1 MPFVTSLYKTPNAPL
16 NLLHHVKQ
24 TTSRSAGLPKL
35 CESSHHLDFDG
46 AAPRAP
52 RPQLLRG
59 MRRRVAQKGEGAAR
73 PRNTPFIAAD
83 IDDPFLSSFIKATSA
98 SAYSSGTLFG
108 ATAAVQRPPR
118 LQHAPEAKAIASD
131 DTNTSS
137 SSTLPTFRALA
148 SNSASRLQR
157 AHIVRST
164 PHAKRVPLSPIKR
177 RVVPARRKRGDEGDE
192 DESGPRRRRKMNDD
206 DDGGEVGELE
216 PYARTFEF
224 ELEEDTHFAPFEEG
238 ESSLR
243 LAGET
248 DGNEDQHTLDDDILP
263 WNEHESTD
271 QLTPDE
277 PGILG
282 THAERRAQADV
293 VIVASTEDGDRIGQ
307 PLGKRATTTTR
318 DRRPSR
324 ATITAVSTRR
334 IRATPPQI
342 TSSVDDAFSRAA
354 AALSSRRAANSAA
367 SSSIRSLVFASFSQA
382 AASVESRSR
391 VEASISASR
400 SRAQAASVASL
411 FSAAADSISVR
422 DAGGT
427 TAAATSA
434 LSSTLAASASAASSA
449 LASTATQTS
458 FSITSTSLATSLSK
472 TGVLETSS
480 TASATSGPT
489 TAASTSSNH
498 RLRDILLPAL
508 LVPLGL
514 ILLAIALFLCTKRR
528 NSKYKAGTAG
538 NESSWGGSGNDGAM
552 TGAPPAAALMAAAAA
567 GTSNSRSGSSSN
579 NPSQD
584 SFGTSPSA
592 IGVAYSGV
600 EPRSKW
606 GRRSLTDVI
615 AGGVRAAEVGGSSRG
630 RGQVTSTTSSFG
642 GGRQA
647 SMTGI
652 SDYAGTAIDYQP
664 GQMRPVATPSIF
676 SASMSES
683 NPGTPV
689 FQQRYDSPQHYDP
702 FAPTIIPVA
711 GAFAHDSSSANQ
723 EDYEEDYGDDR
734 GSFTSRDSRDEFDP
748 FARQDPNIG
757 GIAAQGAQPAV
768 PWTEQAGLGYL
779 STPVLQP
786 PAFERAETAQT
797 AHTAVTARTHQTGD
811 SADVYQTDTA
821 PSGAESGI
829 DDTSDEELLG
839 TPTVIQ
845 QPVHFGSSGSSNG
858 ESGNGSGSS
867 RGSVARA
874 NMDNRPS
881 SSHSDRSTGTPRL
894 GMGHGNV
901 GGVRRGDG
909 SWW

>member
-1 MPFVTSLYKTPNAPL
+1 
-16 NLLHHVKQ
+16 
-24 TTSRSAGLPKL
+24 
-35 CESSHHLDFDG
+35 
-46 AAPRAP
+46 
-52 RPQLLRG
+52 
-59 MRRRVAQKGEGAAR
+59 MRRRVAQKAEGAAR
-73 PRNTPFIAAD
+73 PRNTAVLAAS
-83 IDDPFLSSFIKATSA
+83 IDDPFLSSSIKATTA
-98 SAYSSGTLFG
+98 RAYSPGTLFG

-118 LQHAPEAKAIASD
+118 IQHAPEAKAIASD

-148 SNSASRLQR
+148 SNSALRLQR

-192 DESGPRRRRKMNDD
+192 VESGPRRRRKTDDD
-206 DDGGEVGELE
+206 DDGGDVEELE
-216 PYARTFEF
+216 SYARTLEF
-224 ELEEDTHFAPFEEG
+224 ELEEDTHLAPFEED
-238 ESSLR
+238 EPSLR
-243 LAGET
+243 LAGEA
-248 DGNEDQHTLDDDILP
+248 DSNEDQHTLDEDILP

-271 QLTPDE
+271 QFTPDV
-277 PGILG
+277 PAALS
-282 THAERRAQADV
+282 THAERRAETDA
-293 VIVASTEDGDRIGQ
+293 VIVASTDDGDRIGQ

-324 ATITAVSTRR
+324 ATITAVSTRQV
-334 IRATPPQI
+334 RATPPQI

-354 AALSSRRAANSAA
+354 AALSSRQAANSAA
-367 SSSIRSLVFASFSQA
+367 SSSIRSLVFASFSRA

-391 VEASISASR
+391 AEASISASR

-411 FSAAADSISVR
+411 FSAAAESISVR

-434 LSSTLAASASAASSA
+434 LSSTSAASASAASSA

-458 FSITSTSLATSLSK
+458 FSITSTSLATSSSE

-489 TAASTSSNH
+489 AAASTSSNH

-514 ILLAIALFLCTKRR
+514 ILLATALFLCTKRR
-528 NSKYKAGTAG
+528 NSKDQAGTAG

-552 TGAPPAAALMAAAAA
+552 IGAPPAAALMAAAAA

-615 AGGVRAAEVGGSSRG
+615 AGGVRAAGVGGSSRG

-642 GGRQA
+642 GGRQP

-664 GQMRPVATPSIF
+664 GQMRPVATPSIL
-676 SASMSES
+676 SVSMSGS

-711 GAFAHDSSSANQ
+711 GAFAHRSSSTNQ
-723 EDYEEDYGDDR
+723 EDYGDDR
-734 GSFTSRDSRDEFDP
+734 GSFTSRDSRDDFDP
-748 FARQDPNIG
+748 FARQDLNIG
-757 GIAAQGAQPAV
+757 GTAAQGAQQAV
-768 PWTEQAGLGYL
+768 PWTEQAGLGCL

-797 AHTAVTARTHQTGD
+797 AVTARTHQTGD
-811 SADVYQTDTA
+811 STDVYQTDMA
-821 PSGAESGI
+821 PSGAESAI

-858 ESGNGSGSS
+858 GSGNGSGSS

-874 NMDNRPS
+874 NMENRPS

-894 GMGHGNV
+894 GMGHGNA